1 MTGFFRVSEHM
12 IDDFLR
18 AEYNKAKGEMIMND
32 FLTFAAERYSVRAYD
47 ETKPVEP
54 EKIHRILQAAQ
65 IAPTAVNH
73 QPQKIYLLQTP
84 EAMATIRSLSR
95 SVYNAPFVFLIC
107 ADESQTW
114 HSPTEVGYTT
124 GEMDASIVC
133 TYMMLEAY
141 SLGLG
146 SCWVRLFDALEVAN
160 AFHLPKNIR
169 PVALLAVGYPAE
181 NSVPSHWHSDKK
193 AIEEFTEVF

>member
-1 MTGFFRVSEHM
+1 
-12 IDDFLR
+12 
-18 AEYNKAKGEMIMND
+18 MND
-32 FLTFAAERYSVRAYD
+32 FVNFALDRYSVRAYD
-47 ETKPVEP
+47 ETRPVEP

-107 ADESQTW
+107 ADEEQTW

-146 SCWVRLFDALEVAN
+146 TCWVRLFDAVAVAN
-160 AFHLPKNIR
+160 AFQLPRNIR
-169 PVALLAVGYPAE
+169 PVCLLALGYPAD
-181 NSVPSHWHSDKK
+181 NSVPSPWHETNK
-193 AIEEFTEVF
+193 AIEDFTEVF